1 MDFLARSVHDP
12 LHSTGDKLDF
22 DDERTTRGNLLV
34 LGTDGGW
41 ARSCLMRGRLPMSSA
56 DESAV
61 PAAAAAI
68 VATLADGL
76 LELAGADY
84 DAGVEPVMDFGVE
97 LHFEVAVVAGGAK
110 EGIGPGFGGL
120 ADYRA
125 VDDALGGSEI
135 VLSPA
140 LQSLAVE

>member
-1 MDFLARSVHDP
+1 
-12 LHSTGDKLDF
+12 
-22 DDERTTRGNLLV
+22 
-34 LGTDGGW
+34 
-41 ARSCLMRGRLPMSSA
+41 MRGRLPMSSA

-61 PAAAAAI
+61 PAAAAVI

-84 DAGVEPVMDFGVE
+84 DAGVEPVADFGVE
-97 LHFEVAVVAGGAK
+97 LQFEVAVVSGGAE

-120 ADYRA
+120 ADDRA
-125 VDDALGGSEI
+125 VGDAVGGSAI